1 MMPILAILEYSLYL
15 LLGMWNKFFQCLCEI
30 IQGKK
35 GNVHSSINNVLN
47 DHEPGPFKHFYESK
61 GEDF

>member
-1 MMPILAILEYSLYL
+1 MILLILDH
-15 LLGMWNKFFQCLCEI
+15 KAKVHK
-30 IQGKK
+30 IQKIYNAFVKLFRVKK